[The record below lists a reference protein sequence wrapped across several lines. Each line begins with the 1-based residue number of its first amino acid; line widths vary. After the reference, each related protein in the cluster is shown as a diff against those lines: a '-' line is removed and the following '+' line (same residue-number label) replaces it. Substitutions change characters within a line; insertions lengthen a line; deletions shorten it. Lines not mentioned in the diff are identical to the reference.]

1 MAHEDIQH
9 PQGGTSF
16 RPIPTVPTS
25 GPGLKSDAVNFFG
38 LLANSVGFNAP
49 EANSIATIAIV
60 ISFVG
65 LAVPSAFIFTVV
77 GGLCFAVV
85 VARFSR
91 VAPSAAGL
99 QEFIRCGLGDVA
111 GDFGAVVYV
120 RAWASS

>member
-1 MAHEDIQH
+1 VVAHEDIQH

-38 LLANSVGFNAP
+38 LLATSVGFVAP
-49 EANSIATIAIV
+49 EGNSIATIAIV
-60 ISFVG
+60 ISCVG
-65 LAVPSAFIFTVV
+65 LAVPSAFIFTAV

-91 VAPSAAGL
+91 VAPSAAGP
-99 QEFIRCGLGDVA
+99 QEFIRCGLGEM
-111 GDFGAVVYV
+111 
-120 RAWASS
+120 